1 MRRKE
6 MECIEFENKYKIDK
20 ERLISYYNRIKRQ
33 VKDQDQLSMIAKF
46 LFNQTVGSSYD
57 DIYGI
62 LLYFEDKIIIGKSL
76 LDFAI
81 EWIRAQKIRLEYK
94 KYLIRAQYPQND
106 LALAIDDCIFR
117 FFLDID
123 KYLRTLIKK
132 NIQEYNF
139 SALYEIFFS
148 PYDTK
153 NLSIE
158 DILLRH
164 MHNVPTHFQ
173 GSNKINVN
181 IIILRSALS
190 NLIVKDYEDV
200 LFSRKEEEA
209 MKNKQINENTKSNKK
224 IIYEFNGSLLERM
237 IKTYCISKKQI
248 SPSEIE
254 KAVSQFLSSY
264 LRFGSFYK
272 FAEFKDKMISCF
284 AEDIICG
291 LTDNKKNLIQ
301 KNHLESAI
309 SNSLMEFNKLNC
321 DLELDGLA
329 TKNDLT
335 PILKEIVIRLID
347 TNLNF

>member
-1 MRRKE
+1 
-6 MECIEFENKYKIDK
+6 MECIEFENKYKIDR

-33 VKDQDQLSMIAKF
+33 FRDQDQLSMMAKF
-46 LFNQTVGSSYD
+46 LFNQSIGSSYED
-57 DIYGI
+57 NYGI
-62 LLYFEDKIIIGKSL
+62 LLYFKDKIIIEKSL

-94 KYLIRAQYPQND
+94 KYLIRAQYPQNN

-123 KYLRTLIKK
+123 KYLRTIMKK

-153 NLSIE
+153 NLNIE

-164 MHNVPTHFQ
+164 MHNIPTHFH

-200 LFSRKEEEA
+200 LFSRNEEEA
-209 MKNKQINENTKSNKK
+209 MKNKN
-224 IIYEFNGSLLERM
+224 
-237 IKTYCISKKQI
+237 
-248 SPSEIE
+248 
-254 KAVSQFLSSY
+254 
-264 LRFGSFYK
+264 
-272 FAEFKDKMISCF
+272 
-284 AEDIICG
+284 
-291 LTDNKKNLIQ
+291 
-301 KNHLESAI
+301 
-309 SNSLMEFNKLNC
+309 
-321 DLELDGLA
+321 
-329 TKNDLT
+329 
-335 PILKEIVIRLID
+335 
-347 TNLNF
+347 

>member
-1 MRRKE
+1 
-6 MECIEFENKYKIDK
+6 MECMAFEDRYKIDK
-20 ERLISYYNRIKRQ
+20 ERLISYYDRIKRQ
-33 VKDQDQLSMIAKF
+33 SKDQDQLSMITKF
-46 LFNQTVGSSYD
+46 LVNQSIGSTYD

-62 LLYFEDKIIIGKSL
+62 LLYFKDKIINGKSL

-94 KYLIRAQYPQND
+94 KYLIRAKYPQNN

-117 FFLDID
+117 FFLDIN
-123 KYLRTLIKK
+123 KYLRTLMKK

-153 NLSIE
+153 NLNIE

-173 GSNKINVN
+173 GSNKIDVN

-200 LFSRKEEEA
+200 LFSRKEAAA
-209 MKNKQINENTKSNKK
+209 MKTKQLNEKVKSKK
-224 IIYEFNGSLLERM
+224 EIIYEFHGSLLERM
-237 IKTYCISKKQI
+237 IKTFCISKKEI
-248 SPSEIE
+248 LPSEIE
-254 KAVSQFLSSY
+254 KSVSQFLSSY
-264 LRFGSFYK
+264 LKFGSFYK
-272 FAEFKDKMISCF
+272 FADFKDNMIKCF
-284 AEDIICG
+284 AEDIILG
-291 LTDNKKNLIQ
+291 LTDNMKNQIQ

-309 SNSLMEFNKLNC
+309 SNALMEFNKINS
-321 DLELDGLA
+321 DLELDGQAL
-329 TKNDLT
+329 KNDLT
-335 PILKEIVIRLID
+335 PILKDIVIHLIN
-347 TNLNF
+347 TNLNLKED

>member
-1 MRRKE
+1 
-6 MECIEFENKYKIDK
+6 MECIEFENRYKIDK

-33 VKDQDQLSMIAKF
+33 FKDQDQLSMIAKF
-46 LFNQTVGSSYD
+46 LFNQSIGSSYED
-57 DIYGI
+57 NYGI
-62 LLYFEDKIIIGKSL
+62 LLYFKDKIIIEKSL

-94 KYLIRAQYPQND
+94 KYLIRAQYPENN

-123 KYLRTLIKK
+123 KYLRTLMKK

-153 NLSIE
+153 NLNIE
-158 DILLRH
+158 DILIRH

-181 IIILRSALS
+181 TIILRSALS
-190 NLIVKDYEDV
+190 NIIVKDYEDV

-209 MKNKQINENTKSNKK
+209 KQLNEKIKSKK
-224 IIYEFNGSLLERM
+224 EIIYEFKGSLLERM

-248 SPSEIE
+248 VPSEIE

-272 FAEFKDKMISCF
+272 FAEFKDNMTKCF

-291 LTDNKKNLIQ
+291 LTDNKKNQIQ

-309 SNSLMEFNKLNC
+309 TNALLEFNKMNYAS
-321 DLELDGLA
+321 ELDGLA
-329 TKNDLT
+329 LKNDLT
-335 PILKEIVIRLID
+335 PILKDIVIRLFNAD
-347 TNLNF
+347 LDF

>member
-1 MRRKE
+1 
-6 MECIEFENKYKIDK
+6 MECIEFENKYKIDR

-33 VKDQDQLSMIAKF
+33 FRDQDQLSMMAKF
-46 LFNQTVGSSYD
+46 LFNQSIGSSYED
-57 DIYGI
+57 NYGI
-62 LLYFEDKIIIGKSL
+62 LLYFKDKIIIEKSL

-94 KYLIRAQYPQND
+94 KYLIRAQYPQNN

-123 KYLRTLIKK
+123 KYLRTIMKK

-153 NLSIE
+153 NLNIE

-164 MHNVPTHFQ
+164 MHNVPTHFH

-200 LFSRKEEEA
+200 LFSRNEEEA
-209 MKNKQINENTKSNKK
+209 MKNKQLNEIIKSKK
-224 IIYEFNGSLLERM
+224 EIICEFKGSLLERM
-237 IKTYCISKKQI
+237 IKTFCISKKQI
-248 SPSEIE
+248 VHSEIE
-254 KAVSQFLSSY
+254 KSVSQFLSSY

-272 FAEFKDKMISCF
+272 FAEFKDNMTKSF

-291 LTDNKKNLIQ
+291 LTDNKKNQIQ

-309 SNSLMEFNKLNC
+309 SNALLEFNKINY
-321 DLELDGLA
+321 DIELDGLA
-329 TKNDLT
+329 LKNDLT
-335 PILKEIVIRLID
+335 PILKEIVIHLIN
-347 TNLNF
+347 TNLSF

>member
-1 MRRKE
+1 
-6 MECIEFENKYKIDK
+6 MECVEFENRYKIDK
-20 ERLISYYNRIKRQ
+20 ERLISYYNRMKRQ
-33 VKDQDQLSMIAKF
+33 FKDQAQLSMIAKF
-46 LFNQTVGSSYD
+46 LVNQTIGSSYD

-62 LLYFEDKIIIGKSL
+62 LLYFNDKIIIGKSL
-76 LDFAI
+76 LDFAL

-117 FFLDID
+117 FFLDSD
-123 KYLRTLIKK
+123 KYLRMLLKTD
-132 NIQEYNF
+132 IQEYNF

-153 NLSIE
+153 NLNIE

-173 GSNKINVN
+173 GSTKINVN

-190 NLIVKDYEDV
+190 NIIVKDYEEV
-200 LFSRKEEEA
+200 LFSREEEEA
-209 MKNKQINENTKSNKK
+209 MKSKQLNGNVKLKKK
-224 IIYEFNGSLLERM
+224 IVYEFNGSLLERM
-237 IKTYCISKKQI
+237 IKTCCIGKKQI
-248 SPSEIE
+248 NPSEIE

-272 FAEFKDKMISCF
+272 FTEFKDKMTKSF
-284 AEDIICG
+284 AEEIICG

-301 KNHLESAI
+301 KNSLESAI
-309 SNSLMEFNKLNC
+309 SNALMEFYKINYN
-321 DLELDGLA
+321 LELDGQAL
-329 TKNDLT
+329 KNDLT
-335 PILKEIVIRLID
+335 PILKDIVISLIN

>member
-1 MRRKE
+1 
-6 MECIEFENKYKIDK
+6 MECIEFENRYKIDK

-46 LFNQTVGSSYD
+46 LFNQSIGSSYD

-62 LLYFEDKIIIGKSL
+62 LLYFKDKIKIGKSL

-94 KYLIRAQYPQND
+94 KYLIRAQYPQNN

-117 FFLDID
+117 FFLDSD
-123 KYLRTLIKK
+123 KYLRMLIKE
-132 NIQEYNF
+132 NIQEYSF

-153 NLSIE
+153 NLNID
-158 DILLRH
+158 DILVRH
-164 MHNVPTHFQ
+164 MHNIPTHFQ

-190 NLIVKDYEDV
+190 NLIVKDYENV

-209 MKNKQINENTKSNKK
+209 MKYKQNNDQAKSKKK
-224 IIYEFNGSLLERM
+224 IIYAFNGSLLERM

-272 FAEFKDKMISCF
+272 FAEFKDNMEKCF

-291 LTDNKKNLIQ
+291 LTDNKKSLIH
-301 KNHLESAI
+301 KNHLEIAI
-309 SNSLMEFNKLNC
+309 SKALLEFNEVNC

-329 TKNDLT
+329 LKNDLT
-335 PILKEIVIRLID
+335 PILKDIVIRLID

>member
-1 MRRKE
+1 
-6 MECIEFENKYKIDK
+6 MECIVFENRYKIDK
-20 ERLISYYNRIKRQ
+20 ERLISYYRRIKRQ
-33 VKDQDQLSMIAKF
+33 FQDQDQLSMITKF
-46 LFNQTVGSSYD
+46 LVNQSIGSSYD

-62 LLYFEDKIIIGKSL
+62 LLYFSDKIINGKSL

-94 KYLIRAQYPQND
+94 KYLIRAQYPQNN

-123 KYLRTLIKK
+123 KYLRTLIKG

-153 NLSIE
+153 NLNIE

-173 GSNKINVN
+173 GSIKINVN
-181 IIILRSALS
+181 VIILRSALS

-200 LFSRKEEEA
+200 LFSRREEEI
-209 MKNKQINENTKSNKK
+209 MNKEQLNVNVKSKKK

-237 IKTYCISKKQI
+237 IKTYCIGKKQI
-248 SPSEIE
+248 LHSEIE
-254 KAVSQFLSSY
+254 KSFSQFLSSY

-272 FAEFKDKMISCF
+272 FAEFKDNMTKCF

-291 LTDNKKNLIQ
+291 LTDNRKSLIQ

-309 SNSLMEFNKLNC
+309 SNALMEFNKLNC

-329 TKNDLT
+329 MKNDLT
-335 PILKEIVIRLID
+335 PILKGIVISLID

>member
-1 MRRKE
+1 
-6 MECIEFENKYKIDK
+6 MECMEFENKYKIDK

-33 VKDQDQLSMIAKF
+33 FKDQDQLSMIAKF
-46 LFNQTVGSSYD
+46 LFNQSIGSSYEE
-57 DIYGI
+57 IYEI
-62 LLYFEDKIIIGKSL
+62 LLYFKDKIIIGKSL

-94 KYLIRAQYPQND
+94 KYLIRAQYPQNN
-106 LALAIDDCIFR
+106 LTLAIDDCIFR
-117 FFLDID
+117 FFLDIN
-123 KYLRTLIKK
+123 KYLRTLMKK

-148 PYDTK
+148 PYDST
-153 NLSIE
+153 NINID

-173 GSNKINVN
+173 GSNKIDVS

-190 NLIVKDYEDV
+190 NIVVKDYEDV
-200 LFSRKEEEA
+200 LFSRKEEES
-209 MKNKQINENTKSNKK
+209 MKNKQLKEKSKSKK
-224 IIYEFNGSLLERM
+224 EIICEFKGSLLERM

-248 SPSEIE
+248 FPSEIE

-272 FAEFKDKMISCF
+272 FAEFKDIMTKCF

-291 LTDNKKNLIQ
+291 LTDKIKSQIQ
-301 KNHLESAI
+301 KDHLKSAI
-309 SNSLMEFNKLNC
+309 SKALLEYNEKNS
-321 DLELDGLA
+321 DLELDGQAL
-329 TKNDLT
+329 KNDLT
-335 PILKEIVIRLID
+335 PILKDIVIHLMN
-347 TNLNF
+347 TALKV

>member
-1 MRRKE
+1 
-6 MECIEFENKYKIDK
+6 MECMAFEDRYKIDK
-20 ERLISYYNRIKRQ
+20 ERLISYYDRIKRQ
-33 VKDQDQLSMIAKF
+33 SKDQDQLSMITKF
-46 LFNQTVGSSYD
+46 LVNQSIGSTYD

-62 LLYFEDKIIIGKSL
+62 LLYFKDKIINGKSL

-94 KYLIRAQYPQND
+94 KYLIRAKYPQNN

-117 FFLDID
+117 FFLDINN
-123 KYLRTLIKK
+123 YLRMLIKE

-148 PYDTK
+148 PYDIK
-153 NLSIE
+153 NLNID

-209 MKNKQINENTKSNKK
+209 MKYKQINENTKSEKK
-224 IIYEFNGSLLERM
+224 IIYEFNGSL
-237 IKTYCISKKQI
+237 
-248 SPSEIE
+248 
-254 KAVSQFLSSY
+254 
-264 LRFGSFYK
+264 
-272 FAEFKDKMISCF
+272 
-284 AEDIICG
+284 
-291 LTDNKKNLIQ
+291 
-301 KNHLESAI
+301 
-309 SNSLMEFNKLNC
+309 
-321 DLELDGLA
+321 
-329 TKNDLT
+329 
-335 PILKEIVIRLID
+335 
-347 TNLNF
+347 

>member
-1 MRRKE
+1 
-6 MECIEFENKYKIDK
+6 MECIEFENKYKIDR

-33 VKDQDQLSMIAKF
+33 FRDQDQLSMMAKF
-46 LFNQTVGSSYD
+46 LFNQSIGSSYED
-57 DIYGI
+57 NYGI
-62 LLYFEDKIIIGKSL
+62 LLYFKDKIIIEKSL

-94 KYLIRAQYPQND
+94 KYLIRAQYPQNN

-123 KYLRTLIKK
+123 KYLRTIMKK

-153 NLSIE
+153 NLNIE

-164 MHNVPTHFQ
+164 MHNVPTHFH

-200 LFSRKEEEA
+200 LFSRNEEEA
-209 MKNKQINENTKSNKK
+209 MKNKQLNEIIKSKK
-224 IIYEFNGSLLERM
+224 EIICEFKGSLLERM
-237 IKTYCISKKQI
+237 IKTFCISKKQI
-248 SPSEIE
+248 VHSEIE
-254 KAVSQFLSSY
+254 KSVSQFLSSY

-272 FAEFKDKMISCF
+272 FAEFKDNMTKSF

-291 LTDNKKNLIQ
+291 LTDNKKNQIQ

-309 SNSLMEFNKLNC
+309 SNALLEFNKMNY
-321 DLELDGLA
+321 DIELDGLA
-329 TKNDLT
+329 LKNDLT
-335 PILKEIVIRLID
+335 PILKEIVIHLIN
-347 TNLNF
+347 TNLSF

>member
-1 MRRKE
+1 
-6 MECIEFENKYKIDK
+6 MECIEYENRYKIDK

-33 VKDQDQLSMIAKF
+33 VKDQDQLSMVTKF
-46 LFNQTVGSSYD
+46 LVNQSIGSSYD

-62 LLYFEDKIIIGKSL
+62 LLYFKDKIINGKSL

-117 FFLDID
+117 FFLDSD
-123 KYLRTLIKK
+123 KYLRMLLKTS
-132 NIQEYNF
+132 IQEFNH

-148 PYDTK
+148 PYNTK
-153 NLSIE
+153 NLNIE
-158 DILLRH
+158 DILRRH
-164 MHNVPTHFQ
+164 MHNVPTHFH
-173 GSNKINVN
+173 GSTKINVN
-181 IIILRSALS
+181 TIILRSALS
-190 NLIVKDYEDV
+190 NIIVKDYEDV

-209 MKNKQINENTKSNKK
+209 MKCKQLNGNVKLQKK
-224 IIYEFNGSLLERM
+224 IIYEFNGALLERM
-237 IKTYCISKKQI
+237 IKTYCIGKKQI
-248 SPSEIE
+248 YSSEIE
-254 KAVSQFLSSY
+254 KAVGQFLSSY

-272 FAEFKDKMISCF
+272 FTEFKDKMTKSF
-284 AEDIICG
+284 SEDIICG

-309 SNSLMEFNKLNC
+309 SKALMEFNKLNS

-329 TKNDLT
+329 LKNDLT
-335 PILKEIVIRLID
+335 PILKDIVIRLID

>member
-1 MRRKE
+1 

-33 VKDQDQLSMIAKF
+33 FKDQDQLSMIAKF
-46 LFNQTVGSSYD
+46 LVNQSIGSSYE

-62 LLYFEDKIIIGKSL
+62 LLYFKDKIIIGKSL

-94 KYLIRAQYPQND
+94 KYLIRAQYPQNN

-123 KYLRTLIKK
+123 KYLRTLMKK

-153 NLSIE
+153 NLNID

-200 LFSRKEEEA
+200 LFSRKEEELT
-209 MKNKQINENTKSNKK
+209 KKKQLSKKIKSEKK
-224 IIYEFNGSLLERM
+224 IIYEFKGSLLERM

-248 SPSEIE
+248 DPSEIE

-272 FAEFKDKMISCF
+272 FAEFKDNMIKCF
-284 AEDIICG
+284 ADDIILG
-291 LTDNKKNLIQ
+291 LTDNLKSQVQ
-301 KNHLESAI
+301 KNQLESTI
-309 SNSLMEFNKLNC
+309 SHALMEFNKSHW
-321 DLELDGLA
+321 DLELDGQAL
-329 TKNDLT
+329 KNDLT
-335 PILKEIVIRLID
+335 PTLKDIVIGLIN
-347 TNLNF
+347 TNLNL

>member
-1 MRRKE
+1 

-33 VKDQDQLSMIAKF
+33 FRDQDQLSMMAKF
-46 LFNQTVGSSYD
+46 LFNQSIGSSYED
-57 DIYGI
+57 NYGI
-62 LLYFEDKIIIGKSL
+62 LLYFKDKIIIEKSL

-94 KYLIRAQYPQND
+94 KYLIRAQYPQNN

-123 KYLRTLIKK
+123 KYLRTIMKK

-153 NLSIE
+153 NLNIE

-164 MHNVPTHFQ
+164 MHNVPTHFH

-200 LFSRKEEEA
+200 LFSRNEEEA
-209 MKNKQINENTKSNKK
+209 MKNKQLNEIIKSKK
-224 IIYEFNGSLLERM
+224 EIICEFKGSLLERM
-237 IKTYCISKKQI
+237 IKTFCISKKQI
-248 SPSEIE
+248 VHSEIE
-254 KAVSQFLSSY
+254 KSVSQFLSSY

-272 FAEFKDKMISCF
+272 FAEFKDNMTKSF

-291 LTDNKKNLIQ
+291 LTDNKKNQIQ

-309 SNSLMEFNKLNC
+309 SNALLEFNKINY
-321 DLELDGLA
+321 DIELDGLA
-329 TKNDLT
+329 LKNDLT
-335 PILKEIVIRLID
+335 PILKEIVIHLIN
-347 TNLNF
+347 TNLSF

>member
-1 MRRKE
+1 
-6 MECIEFENKYKIDK
+6 MECIVFENRYKIDK
-20 ERLISYYNRIKRQ
+20 ERLISYYSRIKRQ
-33 VKDQDQLSMIAKF
+33 FKEDQDQLSMIAKF
-46 LFNQTVGSSYD
+46 LVNQSIGSSYD

-62 LLYFEDKIIIGKSL
+62 LLYFKDKIKIGKSL

-94 KYLIRAQYPQND
+94 KYLIRAQYPQNN

-123 KYLRTLIKK
+123 TYLRTLIKDD
-132 NIQEYNF
+132 IQEYNF

-153 NLSIE
+153 NLNID

-173 GSNKINVN
+173 GSKKINVN

-209 MKNKQINENTKSNKK
+209 MKNKQLDKKINSKKK
-224 IIYEFNGSLLERM
+224 IIYEFNGALLERM
-237 IKTYCISKKQI
+237 IKTYCISKKEI
-248 SPSEIE
+248 FPSEIE

-272 FAEFKDKMISCF
+272 FAEFKDVMTKCF
-284 AEDIICG
+284 AEDIIRG

-309 SNSLMEFNKLNC
+309 SKALMKFNKKYY
-321 DLELDGLA
+321 DSELDGQAL
-329 TKNDLT
+329 KNDLT
-335 PILKEIVIRLID
+335 PILKDIITHLLNNNF
-347 TNLNF
+347 NL

>member
-1 MRRKE
+1 

-33 VKDQDQLSMIAKF
+33 FEDQDQLSMIAKF
-46 LFNQTVGSSYD
+46 LINQSIGSTYE

-62 LLYFEDKIIIGKSL
+62 LLYFKDKIIIEKSL

-94 KYLIRAQYPQND
+94 KYLIRAQYPQNN

-123 KYLRTLIKK
+123 KYLRTLMKK

-153 NLSIE
+153 NLNIE

-181 IIILRSALS
+181 TIILRSALS

-200 LFSRKEEEA
+200 LFSRNEEEA
-209 MKNKQINENTKSNKK
+209 MKNKQLNEIIKSKK
-224 IIYEFNGSLLERM
+224 EIICEFKGSLLERM
-237 IKTYCISKKQI
+237 IKTFCISKKQI
-248 SPSEIE
+248 VHSEIE
-254 KAVSQFLSSY
+254 KSVSQFLSSY

-272 FAEFKDKMISCF
+272 FAEFKDNMTKSF

-291 LTDNKKNLIQ
+291 LTDNKKNQIQ

-309 SNSLMEFNKLNC
+309 SNALLEFNKMNY
-321 DLELDGLA
+321 DIELDGLA
-329 TKNDLT
+329 LKNDLT
-335 PILKEIVIRLID
+335 PILKEIVIHLIN
-347 TNLNF
+347 TNLSF

>member
-1 MRRKE
+1 
-6 MECIEFENKYKIDK
+6 MECRVFENRYKIDK
-20 ERLISYYNRIKRQ
+20 ERLVSYYSRIKRQ
-33 VKDQDQLSMIAKF
+33 FKDQDQLSMIAKF
-46 LFNQTVGSSYD
+46 LVNQSIGSSYD

-62 LLYFEDKIIIGKSL
+62 LLYFSDKIINGKSL

-94 KYLIRAQYPQND
+94 KYLIRAQYPQNN

-123 KYLRTLIKK
+123 KYLRTLIKH

-153 NLSIE
+153 NLDIE

-164 MHNVPTHFQ
+164 MHNVPTHYQ

-200 LFSRKEEEA
+200 LFSRREEEIT
-209 MKNKQINENTKSNKK
+209 KNEQLDKIVNSKKK
-224 IIYEFNGSLLERM
+224 IIYEFHGSLLERM
-237 IKTYCISKKQI
+237 IKTYCINKKEI

-254 KAVSQFLSSY
+254 KAVSQFLSCY

-272 FAEFKDKMISCF
+272 FAEFKDVMTKCF
-284 AEDIICG
+284 AEDIIRG
-291 LTDNKKNLIQ
+291 LTDNKKNQIQ
-301 KNHLESAI
+301 KNLLESAI
-309 SNSLMEFNKLNC
+309 SKALMEYNRKFK
-321 DLELDGLA
+321 DSELDGQAL
-329 TKNDLT
+329 KKDLT
-335 PILKEIVIRLID
+335 PILKDIIAHLIN
-347 TNLNF
+347 TNFNL

>member
-1 MRRKE
+1 M
-6 MECIEFENKYKIDK
+6 FENRYKIDK
-20 ERLISYYNRIKRQ
+20 ERLVSYYDRIKRQ
-33 VKDQDQLSMIAKF
+33 FKDQDQLTTIAKF
-46 LFNQTVGSSYD
+46 LVNQTVGSSYD

-62 LLYFEDKIIIGKSL
+62 LSYFEDKIIEGKSL

-94 KYLIRAQYPQND
+94 KYLIRAQYPQNN

-132 NIQEYNF
+132 KIQEYNF

-153 NLSIE
+153 NLNID

-173 GSNKINVN
+173 GSKKINVN

-209 MKNKQINENTKSNKK
+209 IKSNQINENIKPNSPEETFS
-224 IIYEFNGSLLERM
+224 GSLLERM

-248 SPSEIE
+248 SHSEIE

-272 FAEFKDKMISCF
+272 ISEFKDKMINCF

-301 KNHLESAI
+301 KSHLESAI

-329 TKNDLT
+329 MKNDLT

>member
-1 MRRKE
+1 
-6 MECIEFENKYKIDK
+6 MECIEYENRYKIDK

-33 VKDQDQLSMIAKF
+33 VKDQDQLSMVTKF
-46 LFNQTVGSSYD
+46 LVNQSIGSSYD

-62 LLYFEDKIIIGKSL
+62 LLYFKDKIINGKSL

-132 NIQEYNF
+132 NIQEYSF

-153 NLSIE
+153 NLNID

-173 GSNKINVN
+173 GSNKISVN

-209 MKNKQINENTKSNKK
+209 IKFNQINENIKPKKK

-237 IKTYCISKKQI
+237 IKTYCINKKQI
-248 SPSEIE
+248 FPSEIE

-272 FAEFKDKMISCF
+272 ITEFKDKMTNCF

-291 LTDNKKNLIQ
+291 LTDNKKNLLQ
-301 KNHLESAI
+301 KNHLKSTISSA
-309 SNSLMEFNKLNC
+309 LMEFSKLNC

-329 TKNDLT
+329 LKNDLT

-347 TNLNF
+347 INLNF